1 MMKRFRSKERRCI
14 IFNKKNPVMK
24 ITGFFYVLSLKKSG
38 KDPDYNS
45 DYKYN
50 DEDSNA
56 HSSFKNVS
64 NNFTACK

>member
-1 MMKRFRSKERRCI
+1 
-14 IFNKKNPVMK
+14 MK

-56 HSSFKNVS
+56 HSGFKNVS